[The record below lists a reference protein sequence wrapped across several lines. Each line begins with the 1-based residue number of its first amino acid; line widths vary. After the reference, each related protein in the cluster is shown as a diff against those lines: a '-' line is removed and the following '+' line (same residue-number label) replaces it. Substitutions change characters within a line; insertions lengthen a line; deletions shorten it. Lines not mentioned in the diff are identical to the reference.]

1 LGDPEAGR
9 ADLYEGSDCHA
20 GRRSATHASKGDRSL
35 VGFVRPCD
43 DQRER
48 AACERCVDMQ
58 VAAAKRGGPQTAA
71 RSLERSRS
79 ALVATQE
86 RLLEAH
92 DVARLSSWEWRPETD
107 EVVVFQALP
116 EVAKLSGARV
126 DFSELLDAMPIAD
139 GALARDGLAA
149 MVRGEVDESTRCS
162 RYDLPSG
169 PAWLETRSRAVRD
182 GDGRL
187 ECVRGTTQDVTEK
200 HLAAQDLISSRDFF
214 QATLDSLPT
223 EVAVLDEQGV
233 VVMINRAWTT
243 FAAAK
248 GTVVGTGI
256 GENYLAVCDA
266 AHDKITARIAAGLR
280 EIIAGTSAEF
290 RFEYPCHEPDL
301 ERWFVLRATRYDG
314 PGSARVVVA
323 HDEITA
329 RRRAEAEVATQA
341 ALLDEVDVAVI
352 AMNEGG
358 EVTRWNDGAQ
368 EMFLH
373 TPAEAIGCR
382 AVELIAEDERDRA
395 GAATVETKR
404 NGRWKGRLIFLR
416 KDGARFPADVRVRQM
431 VDEDGHAAGR
441 ISVLV
446 DVTERVASER
456 ALVAAQNY
464 ARAVADGMGEGL
476 CTIDPQGRL
485 IYMNAAAERLL
496 GWPVAKVRGQ
506 RLHDLVHTH
515 RLDGEECVDRSC
527 PILGVSEESEPVRVE
542 EDAFTCR
549 DGCALPVAY
558 TAAPFVTNDGV
569 DGCAVVFED
578 ITERKQRQ
586 ASMERDVETL
596 SWIGRIQDALAED
609 RFELFAQPIIDLH
622 SGEIVQRELL
632 LRMREPDGQIVPPI
646 SYLPIAEQYGLI
658 ADIDSW
664 VVGRATEIA
673 AAVGAVQL
681 NLSARSIGD
690 PAIIERIEQCLEET
704 GADPRSLVFEITETA
719 LIADEAAA
727 TAFVERV
734 HALGCKLALDDF
746 GTGYG
751 GFTYLKHLPVDLLK
765 IDVDFVRDL
774 AANTASRHV
783 VEAVVTLAR
792 AFGLQTVAEGVED
805 AVALRVVGELG
816 VDFAQG
822 YHIGRPAP
830 LDRPTPSVA
839 SSDSPSDATARHPN
853 KGTKP

>member
-1 LGDPEAGR
+1 MPAGVAQR
-9 ADLYEGSDCHA
+9 
-20 GRRSATHASKGDRSL
+20 TH
-35 VGFVRPCD
+35 
-43 DQRER
+43 
-48 AACERCVDMQ
+48 
-58 VAAAKRGGPQTAA
+58 PQT
-71 RSLERSRS
+71 
-79 ALVATQE
+79 
-86 RLLEAH
+86 
-92 DVARLSSWEWRPETD
+92 
-107 EVVVFQALP
+107 
-116 EVAKLSGARV
+116 
-126 DFSELLDAMPIAD
+126 I
-139 GALARDGLAA
+139 
-149 MVRGEVDESTRCS
+149 
-162 RYDLPSG
+162 
-169 PAWLETRSRAVRD
+169 
-182 GDGRL
+182 
-187 ECVRGTTQDVTEK
+187 DVT
-200 HLAAQDLISSRDFF
+200 SSRDFF

-223 EVAVLDEQGV
+223 QVIVLDERGV
-233 VVMINRAWTT
+233 VIMTNRAWSA
-243 FAAAK
+243 FAMTD
-248 GTVVGTGI
+248 GTMAGTRI
-256 GENYLAVCDA
+256 GEDYLAACDA
-266 AHDKITARIAAGLR
+266 APDTSAARIAAALR
-280 EIIAGTSAEF
+280 AIIAGASTQF
-290 RFEYPCHEPDL
+290 RIEYSRYDPAL

-314 PGSARVVVA
+314 PGSARVVVT

-329 RRRAEAEVATQA
+329 RRRAEAEVSTQA
-341 ALLDEVDVAVI
+341 ALLDEVDVAVV
-352 AMNEGG
+352 AMNEEGH
-358 EVTRWNDGAQ
+358 VTRWNDGAQ
-368 EMFLH
+368 DMFGH
-373 TPAEAIGCR
+373 THSEAMGCR
-382 AVELIAEDERDRA
+382 AVRLLAEDELDRA
-395 GAATVETKR
+395 GVAIAEIKR
-404 NGRWKGRLIFLR
+404 NGRWEGRLIFVR
-416 KDGARFPADVRVRQM
+416 KDGTRFPADVRVRQM
-431 VDEDGHAAGR
+431 VDEDGRAAGR

-485 IYMNAAAERLL
+485 IYMNSAAERLL
-496 GWPVAKVRGQ
+496 GWSLATVRGQ

-515 RLDGEECVDRSC
+515 HSDEAGCVDQAC
-527 PILGVSEESEPVRVE
+527 PILGGIQGSAPVRVE

-549 DGCALPVAY
+549 DGPVLPVAY
-558 TAAPFVTNDGV
+558 TAAPFVTDDGV

-596 SWIGRIQDALAED
+596 SWIGRIQDALSED
-609 RFELFAQPIIDLH
+609 RFELFAQPIIDLN
-622 SGEIVQRELL
+622 SGETVQRELL

-673 AAVGAVQL
+673 AAVGAVQV

-690 PAIIERIEQCLEET
+690 PAIIERIERCLETT
-704 GADPRSLVFEITETA
+704 GADPTSLVFEITETA

-727 TAFVERV
+727 TAFVKRV

-774 AANTASRHV
+774 ATNAASRHV

-805 AVALRVVGELG
+805 AVALQVVRELG

-822 YHIGRPAP
+822 YHIARPAP
-830 LDRPTPSVA
+830 VEGPALTDFDSSSGRPHGIHPS
-839 SSDSPSDATARHPN
+839 
-853 KGTKP
+853 KGAKS